1 MLYLLEFVMS
11 IVWPF
16 FRHDTI
22 GSGDPFGGPHSSI
35 TVSPCATRVFCGS
48 SRNSSRSTG
57 TKKSVMGLVQVP
69 KLLIKLWI
77 TMEIIIKR
85 NYVYKSRISLSCSV
99 IQFANKTSEQPGEHC
114 SSFGIHFKC
123 SLFYVGGNF
132 LLFFIMFGKY
142 RLPREVFL
150 SLLLRR
156 SLAEGRRMGGREIKV
171 GRKK

>member
-57 TKKSVMGLVQVP
+57 TKKSVMGLAQVP

-99 IQFANKTSEQPGEHC
+99 IQFANKKPAYNLANIVRALDSTSSARFFMWAEISYYFSLCLVNIDYHESFFWACCFAGRWQKAGGWGEE
-114 SSFGIHFKC
+114 K
-123 SLFYVGGNF
+123 
-132 LLFFIMFGKY
+132 
-142 RLPREVFL
+142 
-150 SLLLRR
+150 
-156 SLAEGRRMGGREIKV
+156 
-171 GRKK
+171 

>member
-35 TVSPCATRVFCGS
+35 TVSLCATRVFCGS

-99 IQFANKTSEQPGEHC
+99 IQFANKKPPANNLANIVRALESTSSARFFMWEEI
-114 SSFGIHFKC
+114 SYYF
-123 SLFYVGGNF
+123 SLCLVNIDYHER
-132 LLFFIMFGKY
+132 FFSGLAA
-142 RLPREVFL
+142 LPV
-150 SLLLRR
+150 
-156 SLAEGRRMGGREIKV
+156 AGRRQSERGEEK
-171 GRKK
+171 